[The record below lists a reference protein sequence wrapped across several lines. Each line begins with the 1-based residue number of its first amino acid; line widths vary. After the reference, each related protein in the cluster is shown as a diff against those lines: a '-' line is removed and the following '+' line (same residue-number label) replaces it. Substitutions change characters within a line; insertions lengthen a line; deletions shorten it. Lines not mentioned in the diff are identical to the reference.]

1 MARRKKN
8 EQQPGEVIIG
18 TADGEALARVPASI
32 REEVR
37 YLWTRLQVHGGE
49 LPHSIGVTSR
59 NRREGVSFTSRA
71 LAAVLARTGETCLV
85 EANWWGDRLPL
96 EDRSPGL
103 AGLLA
108 GNCNLAEAL
117 VQTNHPGLTILPA
130 GDLVEI
136 GQSVMANTES
146 MRSIISGLE
155 ATFTYVV
162 LDLPAINA
170 SAVALSFASAAEG
183 VLLVA
188 RQRSTRIDHIESAVE
203 DLRHTN
209 LLGVVVNAHRISMP
223 KFLQSR
229 LIEA

>member
-1 MARRKKN
+1 MARGDGKVQR
-8 EQQPGEVIIG
+8 GEIIIG
-18 TADGEALARVPASI
+18 TADGEAIARVPASI

-49 LPHSIGVTSR
+49 LPRSIAVTSR
-59 NRREGVSFTSRA
+59 SRGEGVSFTA
-71 LAAVLARTGETCLV
+71 QAVAAVLARTGETCLV
-85 EANWWGDRLPL
+85 EANWWGGRLPL
-96 EDRSPGL
+96 EGRSPGL

-108 GNCNLAEAL
+108 GRCNMADAL
-117 VQTNHPGLTILPA
+117 VATNHPGLTILPA
-130 GDLVEI
+130 GDLVET

-146 MRSIISGLE
+146 MRNIIEGLE
-155 ATFTYVV
+155 SGFTYVV
-162 LDLPAINA
+162 LDLPAITA

-188 RQRSTRIDHIESAVE
+188 RQRSTRRDHIDSAVE

-209 LLGVVVNAHRISMP
+209 LLGVVVNGYKVSMP
-223 KFLQSR
+223 KFLQRR